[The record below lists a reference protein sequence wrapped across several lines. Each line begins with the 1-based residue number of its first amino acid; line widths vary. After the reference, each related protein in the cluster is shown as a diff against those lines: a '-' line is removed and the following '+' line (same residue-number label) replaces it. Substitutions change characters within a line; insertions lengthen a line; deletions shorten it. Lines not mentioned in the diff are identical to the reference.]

1 MQETFGADEGTRSE
15 SPFMSPGELYDRE
28 DEPEF
33 HKPKKPVIKLPK
45 KLKAKVSPVRRRC
58 CCGSCDIDSFK
69 DSTVFFF
76 FLLLQI
82 KNMHR
87 PDPPGATS
95 SDYLSEAAKVGENF
109 QISAGK
115 DDG

>member
-45 KLKAKVSPVRRRC
+45 KLKAKVNHVRRRC
-58 CCGSCDIDSFK
+58 CCGSWTSIASR
-69 DSTVFFF
+69 TQLFFF
-76 FLLLQI
+76 SSSYYSRLKTCIGLIRQELRRVTICQKLL
-82 KNMHR
+82 K
-87 PDPPGATS
+87 
-95 SDYLSEAAKVGENF
+95 
-109 QISAGK
+109 
-115 DDG
+115 